1 MVDILSTPI
10 LVTAILAAV
19 GLGIPVLDAL
29 RKERGVNNNKIYS
42 IISFTAL
49 SVSIGIVIFRVLS
62 GEVLPA
68 VAFGNEVLSD
78 DMFGSFFAVAFLIV
92 SIMVAASSW
101 NYMKGR
107 ANPAAYYSL
116 LLLSSIG
123 MVLIGYSTDLVM
135 LLVAWELMSIPTYAL
150 AAFAKRDPISNEA
163 AIKYFM
169 FGALSSAILVFA
181 IGLVYGVTGSTNI
194 GVVVT
199 TFASLGPDL
208 VPVALLAVGLFIA
221 GFGFKMGLVPFH
233 MWLPDAYE
241 GSPTTISALLAAGT
255 KKAGFAAAIRVVIL
269 GMFALHTDWTLVL
282 AILAVFTMTLGNLA
296 ALMQKSVTRIL
307 AYSSIA
313 QAGYMLIGMALAPY
327 SQEAL
332 TGSLFQIFNHAIMK
346 STAFIAA
353 ACVSVALA
361 SYSLEKYRGLGRRM
375 PITAIALSISLLA
388 LAGLPPLNG
397 FWSKLVLFSAGI
409 NSGPLVEWGPYLAI
423 AGILNSALSLGY
435 YAWVIR
441 KMYME
446 ESPNMDRVKEPK
458 AMVAVM
464 MFGIVFMV
472 GFGIWHAPMLE
483 FASEA
488 VPNLSNTI
496 SLFSTNSTGETLVQP
511 LPTPTPSFILGHA
524 GSVFDERTYSLAATA
539 ATAAAN

>member
-10 LVTAILAAV
+10 LVTTILAAV

-42 IISFTAL
+42 IISFIAL

-68 VAFGNEVLSD
+68 VAFSNEVLSD
-78 DMFGSFFAVAFLIV
+78 DMFGSFFAIAFLVV

-101 NYMKGR
+101 NYMKGK

-208 VPVALLAVGLFIA
+208 VPVGLLAIGLFIA
-221 GFGFKMGLVPFH
+221 GFGFKMGIVPFH
-233 MWLPDAYE
+233 MWLPDTYE

-255 KKAGFAAAIRVVIL
+255 KKAGFAAAIRVIIL
-269 GMFALHTDWTLVL
+269 GMFALNADWTLAL

-296 ALMQKSVTRIL
+296 ALVQKSVTRIL

-313 QAGYMLIGMALAPY
+313 QAGYILIGMALAPY

-332 TGSLFQIFNHAIMK
+332 TGSLFHIFNHAVMK

-353 ACVSVALA
+353 ACVAVALA

-375 PITAIALSISLLA
+375 PITAICLSISLLA

-397 FWSKLVLFSAGI
+397 FWSKLVLFGAGI
-409 NSGPLVEWGPYLAI
+409 NSGALVEWGPYLAI
-423 AGILNSALSLGY
+423 AGVLNSALSLGY
-435 YAWVIR
+435 YAWIMR

-464 MFGIVFMV
+464 MFGIIFMV
-472 GFGIWHAPMLE
+472 GFGIWHAPILE

-488 VPNLSNTI
+488 LPNLSETI
-496 SLFSTNSTGETLVQP
+496 ALLSTKNSTGEI
-511 LPTPTPSFILGHA
+511 LPPAPSFMLAHA
-524 GSVFDERTYSLAATA
+524 GTDADRIYNLPGH
-539 ATAAAN
+539 